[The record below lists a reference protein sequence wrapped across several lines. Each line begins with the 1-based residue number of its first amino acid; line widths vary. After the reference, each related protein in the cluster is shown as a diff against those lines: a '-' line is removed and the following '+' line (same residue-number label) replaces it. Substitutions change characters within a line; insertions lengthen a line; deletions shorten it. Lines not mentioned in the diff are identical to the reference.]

1 MRVFL
6 HNLLFLLVIAP
17 AVRADVLETAA
28 QYPEMGNVPPGSSG
42 TAPVPFYF
50 PRLHTV
56 SEWLTQADQNLD
68 QVALVIAAA
77 GPDWASAGSSA
88 TSVQVSETS
97 STDALNQPWLLSI
110 PGSAYASAAPNPI
123 FHSVDRDVN
132 FGLQHPGFQSP
143 LRQIYLERCRLA
155 LRQFLRKSH
164 AISSAAA
171 ASGAPH
177 LQVCGVL
184 DGLVSVLQQSQSGG
198 RLLAF
203 ADPAFSTELQRISV
217 PELGLASQ
225 PFPLLTVELP
235 GKPFRPFGTLQ
246 SQWQRFQA
254 VLVDLQVVTHMRLL
268 GHQAGF
274 TGGIRQPARANSAL
288 LPAMGLG
295 LILFA
300 FVAMRFRR
308 TAH

>member
-6 HNLLFLLVIAP
+6 HNFLFLLVIAP

-28 QYPEMGNVPPGSSG
+28 QYPEMGNVPSGSTG
-42 TAPVPFYF
+42 TAPVPLYF

-77 GPDWASAGSSA
+77 GPDWDLAGSSA

-110 PGSAYASAAPNPI
+110 PRSAYAPEVPNPI

-164 AISSAAA
+164 AISGAAV

-246 SQWQRFQA
+246 NQWQRFQA
-254 VLVDLQVVTHMRLL
+254 VLVDLQVLTHMRLL
-268 GHQAGF
+268 SHQAGF
-274 TGGIRQPARANSAL
+274 TGGIRQPARADSAL
-288 LPAMGLG
+288 LPAMGLA